1 MKEYLQFAKFINTL
15 LASVLT
21 KVPRH
26 FARGLPGI
34 LLLFCALIPVTAQ
47 AYFVQNSNT
56 LSAPGSTV
64 NVEVQ
69 LNINKIY
76 NVDSVNETYQVD
88 GYLQF
93 IWHDERHQSLNST
106 RSEIIYEDELAS
118 DMMKTDVWVPVFEFK
133 NIQGSQDTQSILL
146 KILPEEGI
154 VIYEERFFGVF
165 HTEMDFTEFPFD
177 EKSFVV
183 EIEPFSYAR
192 DGLIFDG
199 VYIFP
204 SDSTAMDSTLGKDWT
219 LLNTRAERDS
229 SVYRNPSG
237 SKLSGVE
244 NVFSRAVFEVNAKR
258 NYGYYLW
265 QVLFPLFIIIL
276 ASFTIFWIQDFGTQ
290 IGVGFSL
297 MLTVV
302 AFNFYSATILPK
314 LPYNTFIENVIT
326 SGYISISA
334 MIFFAII
341 NHNRLNAVPE
351 KSDLRNVL
359 KIAVPLIYLIMMGII
374 TAYTFL

>member
-1 MKEYLQFAKFINTL
+1 MKEYLQFLKSIFNLSACLAKKWQRLF
-15 LASVLT
+15 
-21 KVPRH
+21 KC
-26 FARGLPGI
+26 GLPGMFII
-34 LLLFCALIPVTAQ
+34 LCAFLPATVHA
-47 AYFVQNSNT
+47 FVVQNANT
-56 LSAPGSTV
+56 LSPPDSAV
-64 NVEVQ
+64 KVEVQ

-76 NVDSVNETYQVD
+76 NVDSVNETYQID

-118 DMMKTDVWVPVFEFK
+118 DLIKTDVWVPVFEFK

-165 HTEMDFTEFPFD
+165 HTEMDFTKFPFD

-183 EIEPFSYAR
+183 EIEPFSYTR

-219 LLNTRAERDS
+219 LLNTRAVQDS

-237 SKLSGVE
+237 SKLSGSE
-244 NVFSRAVFEVNAKR
+244 AVFSKAVFEVNAKR

-265 QVLFPLFIIIL
+265 QVLFPLLIIIL
-276 ASFTIFWIQDFGTQ
+276 ASFSIFWIHDFGTQ

-359 KIAVPLIYLIMMGII
+359 KIAFPLIYLITMGIL
-374 TAYTFL
+374 TVYTFL